1 MVLIPLSLYG
11 ARILALF
18 VFARS
23 FSQSMRLSHRRKV
36 CFATRRDP
44 LTDGPFEPEKR
55 GISYPHPSVQ
65 QCIRLYFVRRQGPRS
80 TKSWIVHV
88 SYSGGP
94 LSSPGS
100 LVPTADEQPTWAQ
113 LYILDS
119 ADDVQARRS
128 NAFDLDPV
136 TAGPVHQVRRGRDR
150 SNGSR

>member
-88 SYSGGP
+88 SYSGALYHRLGRWSRRRMSNR
-94 LSSPGS
+94 LGRSS
-100 LVPTADEQPTWAQ
+100 T
-113 LYILDS
+113 
-119 ADDVQARRS
+119 
-128 NAFDLDPV
+128 
-136 TAGPVHQVRRGRDR
+136 
-150 SNGSR
+150 